1 MLRLALPP
9 EMERPPKLLCLGA
22 HPDDIEIG
30 CGGTILHL
38 AAAVAD
44 LAIRWVVFSGNDQR
58 ATEARNSAAD
68 FLRGIPDKRVDV
80 LSFRDG
86 YFPYHGADIKDR
98 FEALKQDLEPL
109 LILTH
114 RKDDAHQDH
123 RLVGELTHNTFR
135 NHFILEYEIPKY
147 DGDLA
152 GPNFFVPL
160 TRMQVNRK
168 IEAISKHFL
177 SSSGVG
183 GSRRIRSGR
192 WHGSVGRLQRAGGGG
207 RGFLRE

>member
-1 MLRLALPP
+1 
-9 EMERPPKLLCLGA
+9 MERPPKLLCLGA

-135 NHFILEYEIPKY
+135 NHFILEYE
-147 DGDLA
+147 
-152 GPNFFVPL
+152 
-160 TRMQVNRK
+160 TRV
-168 IEAISKHFL
+168 
-177 SSSGVG
+177 
-183 GSRRIRSGR
+183 SRRYCSCLSLAQGVD
-192 WHGSVGRLQRAGGGG
+192 GEPVS
-207 RGFLRE
+207 